1 MIRLRLTIIGIASL
15 FIGIALAEATSPA
28 YFDTGEEF
36 KGPMYKVGVPKDHM
50 VDEEGTSFVTIET
63 DTQKTYT
70 GELAI
75 SEALNDE
82 VVVVINTNL
91 QAIKDKHEM
100 HARLY
105 IVGLVTA
112 ALGLILMLYSLFR
125 NDIKSFFTQE
135 KKDAQ

>member
-15 FIGIALAEATSPA
+15 FIGIALAEVTSPA

-63 DTQKTYT
+63 DNQKTYT

-91 QAIKDKHEM
+91 QEVKEKHAM
-100 HARLY
+100 HKRIY
-105 IVGLVTA
+105 VVGLALAV
-112 ALGLILMLYSLFR
+112 LGLLLMLYALFR
-125 NDIKSFFTQE
+125 NDIMALFIKE
-135 KKDAQ
+135 KKDEK

>member
-36 KGPMYKVGVPKDHM
+36 KGPMYKVGVPKDHT

-63 DTQKTYT
+63 DNQKTYT

-91 QAIKDKHEM
+91 QEVKEKHAIHK
-100 HARLY
+100 RLY
-105 IVGLVTA
+105 VVGLALAV
-112 ALGLILMLYSLFR
+112 LGLLLMLYALFR
-125 NDIKSFFTQE
+125 NDIMALFIKE
-135 KKDAQ
+135 KKDEK

>member
-50 VDEEGTSFVTIET
+50 VNEEGTSFVTIET
-63 DTQKTYT
+63 DNQKTYT

-91 QAIKDKHEM
+91 QEVKEKHAM
-100 HARLY
+100 HKRLY
-105 IVGLVTA
+105 VVGLALAV
-112 ALGLILMLYSLFR
+112 LGLLLMLYALFR
-125 NDIKSFFTQE
+125 NDIMALFIKE
-135 KKDAQ
+135 KKDEK

>member
-1 MIRLRLTIIGIASL
+1 MTRLRFAIIGVAAI
-15 FIGIALAEATSPA
+15 FIGIALAEATAPA
-28 YFDTGEEF
+28 FFGTTDEY

-50 VDEEGTSFVTIET
+50 VDEEGKSFVTIET
-63 DTQKTYT
+63 STQKTYT

-125 NDIKSFFTQE
+125 NDILAFFTKE

>member
-15 FIGIALAEATSPA
+15 FIGIALAETTSPA

-50 VDEEGTSFVTIET
+50 VNEEGTSFVTIET
-63 DTQKTYT
+63 DNQKTYT

-91 QAIKDKHEM
+91 QEVKEKHAM
-100 HARLY
+100 HKRLY
-105 IVGLVTA
+105 VVGLALAV
-112 ALGLILMLYSLFR
+112 LGLLLMLYALFR
-125 NDIKSFFTQE
+125 NDIMALFIKE
-135 KKDAQ
+135 KKDEK

>member
-1 MIRLRLTIIGIASL
+1 MIRLRLTIIGITSL
-15 FIGIALAEATSPA
+15 FIGIALSEATSPA

-91 QAIKDKHEM
+91 QEVKEKHVM
-100 HARLY
+100 HKRLY
-105 IVGLVTA
+105 VVGLALAV
-112 ALGLILMLYSLFR
+112 LGLLLMLYALFR
-125 NDIKSFFTQE
+125 NDIMALFIKE
-135 KKDAQ
+135 KKDEK

>member
-125 NDIKSFFTQE
+125 NDIKSFFTKE

>member
-15 FIGIALAEATSPA
+15 FIGIALAEVTSPA

-63 DTQKTYT
+63 DNQKTYT

-91 QAIKDKHEM
+91 QEVKEKHAM
-100 HARLY
+100 HKRLY
-105 IVGLVTA
+105 VVGLALAV
-112 ALGLILMLYSLFR
+112 LGLLLMLYALFR
-125 NDIKSFFTQE
+125 NDIMALFIKE
-135 KKDAQ
+135 KKDEK

>member
-36 KGPMYKVGVPKDHM
+36 KGPMYKVGVPKDHT

-63 DTQKTYT
+63 DNQKTYT

-91 QAIKDKHEM
+91 QEVKEKHAM
-100 HARLY
+100 HKRLY
-105 IVGLVTA
+105 VVGLALAV
-112 ALGLILMLYSLFR
+112 LGLLLMLYALFR
-125 NDIKSFFTQE
+125 NDIMALFIKE
-135 KKDAQ
+135 KKDEK

>member
-63 DTQKTYT
+63 DNQKTYT

-91 QAIKDKHEM
+91 QEVKEKHVM
-100 HARLY
+100 HKRLY
-105 IVGLVTA
+105 VVGLALAV
-112 ALGLILMLYSLFR
+112 LGLLLMLYALFR
-125 NDIKSFFTQE
+125 NDIMALFIKE
-135 KKDAQ
+135 KKDEK

>member
-63 DTQKTYT
+63 DNQKTYT

-91 QAIKDKHEM
+91 QEVKEKHAM
-100 HARLY
+100 HKRLY
-105 IVGLVTA
+105 VVGLALAV
-112 ALGLILMLYSLFR
+112 LGLLLMLYALFR
-125 NDIKSFFTQE
+125 NDIMALFIKE
-135 KKDAQ
+135 KKDEK